1 MKIDLASLKIELKR
15 TMIEVRKTNASL
27 IQNSKIEQEFQVVD
41 ESEFRLGST
50 FKEDNNLQQNYNSE
64 IQSVRALKYTVAH
77 MNDESDE
84 TIEENGYLG
93 QSIVDRTDVKR
104 SSIIKNKK
112 KKKSKDQVAT
122 GACCQTKCTI
132 F

>member
-50 FKEDNNLQQNYNSE
+50 FKEDNNL
-64 IQSVRALKYTVAH
+64 
-77 MNDESDE
+77 
-84 TIEENGYLG
+84 
-93 QSIVDRTDVKR
+93 
-104 SSIIKNKK
+104 
-112 KKKSKDQVAT
+112 
-122 GACCQTKCTI
+122 
-132 F
+132 